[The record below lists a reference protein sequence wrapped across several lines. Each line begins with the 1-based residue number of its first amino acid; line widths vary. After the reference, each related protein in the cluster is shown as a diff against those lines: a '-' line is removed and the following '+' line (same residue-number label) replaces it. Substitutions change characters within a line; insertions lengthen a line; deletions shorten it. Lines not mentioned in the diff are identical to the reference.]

1 MGFLLGAYGKLAAGS
16 RYRSLQARMMRIQS
30 RIRRATR
37 DVANMEKMLDRNM
50 KAELQNLTN
59 SSNATKAAYQNTM
72 QTALYS
78 SSTGLYQAAL
88 SAYYKDGAKD
98 GYVFKPDDTGKN
110 DITIKDSNVA
120 QAMMQQITQEQS
132 KFNTQVSSM
141 TAWMDQNVS
150 VMKQEIENRYEMLRD
165 TMLEPLK
172 DEEDSLQLEKDT
184 LESQIQ
190 VAKADYEACQK
201 MEQADVKMLTPN
213 YTGGQG

>member
-30 RIRRATR
+30 KLRRATR
-37 DVANMEKMLDRNM
+37 DVANMEKMIDRQQ
-50 KAELQNLTN
+50 KAMEQNLTLQN
-59 SSNATKAAYQNTM
+59 NMSKTAYQQMMNVAMMGTDGYSEAVKAM
-72 QTALYS
+72 QDPKSLSNEDIQKYSTLISQTQATFNNQISSVNAYCDTQTAM
-78 SSTGLYQAAL
+78 G
-88 SAYYKDGAKD
+88 
-98 GYVFKPDDTGKN
+98 
-110 DITIKDSNVA
+110 
-120 QAMMQQITQEQS
+120 
-132 KFNTQVSSM
+132 
-141 TAWMDQNVS
+141 
-150 VMKQEIENRYEMLRD
+150 KQEIERYIENMRD

>member
-30 RIRRATR
+30 KIRRATR
-37 DVANMEKMLDRNM
+37 DVANMEKMIDRQEKMLTN
-50 KAELQNLTN
+50 NLTIQ
-59 SSNATKAAYQNTM
+59 SNM
-72 QTALYS
+72 
-78 SSTGLYQAAL
+78 
-88 SAYYKDGAKD
+88 AK
-98 GYVFKPDDTGKN
+98 
-110 DITIKDSNVA
+110 
-120 QAMMQQITQEQS
+120 QMAMGTLQS
-132 KFNTQVSSM
+132 LPGM
-141 TAWMDQNVS
+141 
-150 VMKQEIENRYEMLRD
+150 QEILQKVGGYSTNGTLSELTAEEKQKYAQYQMGMNNMQYMSEISTAQQKQYVSDMIEQMREQL
-165 TMLEPLK
+165 LQPLK

>member
-30 RIRRATR
+30 KLRRATR

-50 KAELQNLTN
+50 KSELQNLTLTAN
-59 SSNATKAAYQNTM
+59 VTKGN
-72 QTALYS
+72 
-78 SSTGLYQAAL
+78 YQAIMQNAMLATGMGAMQNVL
-88 SAYYKDGAKD
+88 SEYYKAGSPENYKD
-98 GYVFKPDDTGKN
+98 PTTG
-110 DITIKDSNVA
+110 IEIKDSAAA

-141 TAWMDQNVS
+141 TSWMDTNVAT
-150 VMKQEIENRYEMLRD
+150 MKQQIEEKYEMMRD
-165 TMLEPLK
+165 QFLEPLK

>member
-30 RIRRATR
+30 RLRRATR

-50 KAELQNLTN
+50 KAELQSLTTG
-59 SSNATKAAYQNTM
+59 SNATKSMYQGIM
-72 QTALYS
+72 QSAVLGGTGEGSVGYMQQKLSEYY
-78 SSTGLYQAAL
+78 STGSGLTKEEATQYSNAISQATANYNT
-88 SAYYKDGAKD
+88 SVSQMTAW
-98 GYVFKPDDTGKN
+98 F
-110 DITIKDSNVA
+110 DSNVA
-120 QAMMQQITQEQS
+120 MTKQQIEE
-132 KFNTQVSSM
+132 K
-141 TAWMDQNVS
+141 
-150 VMKQEIENRYEMLRD
+150 YEMLRD

>member
-30 RIRRATR
+30 KIRRASR
-37 DVANMEKMLDRNM
+37 DVANMEKMIDRQQKSM
-50 KAELQNLTN
+50 EQSLTAT
-59 SSNATKAAYQNTM
+59 SNATKTMYSQIMQAGMMGSAEYTTANTKLQAYYSDPEKNKLSDTELQSYTNTISQTNAKYSSITSQM
-72 QTALYS
+72 TSMLDTQTAMS
-78 SSTGLYQAAL
+78 
-88 SAYYKDGAKD
+88 K
-98 GYVFKPDDTGKN
+98 
-110 DITIKDSNVA
+110 
-120 QAMMQQITQEQS
+120 TQ
-132 KFNTQVSSM
+132 
-141 TAWMDQNVS
+141 
-150 VMKQEIENRYEMLRD
+150 IENYIENLRD

>member
-30 RIRRATR
+30 KIRRATR
-37 DVANMEKMLDRNM
+37 DVAQMEKFIDRRQ
-50 KAELQNLTN
+50 KQLESQYT
-59 SSNATKAAYQNTM
+59 TQNTM
-72 QTALYS
+72 AKSMYQQQMQTSMYANADYKAALEKYNKEGA
-78 SSTGLYQAAL
+78 TPEEQAAASNRMTQIQAGFNSLVSAQCSQADMNL
-88 SAYYKDGAKD
+88 STMK
-98 GYVFKPDDTGKN
+98 
-110 DITIKDSNVA
+110 
-120 QAMMQQITQEQS
+120 MQIE
-132 KFNTQVSSM
+132 N
-141 TAWMDQNVS
+141 
-150 VMKQEIENRYEMLRD
+150 EIEYLRD
-165 TMLEPLK
+165 TLLEPLK

>member
-30 RIRRATR
+30 KIRRATR
-37 DVANMEKMLDRNM
+37 DVANMEKMIDRRQKMMEQELTLNNNM
-50 KAELQNLTN
+50 SKQM
-59 SSNATKAAYQNTM
+59 YQNMMVGSM
-72 QTALYS
+72 QASKEYTDAMAIITKGQSTDEAIRKTVSSDQLSAASQTLARLQSTSSQQISSMNSYADTNTALMKS
-78 SSTGLYQAAL
+78 
-88 SAYYKDGAKD
+88 
-98 GYVFKPDDTGKN
+98 
-110 DITIKDSNVA
+110 
-120 QAMMQQITQEQS
+120 QIE
-132 KFNTQVSSM
+132 N
-141 TAWMDQNVS
+141 
-150 VMKQEIENRYEMLRD
+150 EIEYMRD
-165 TMLEPLK
+165 TLLEPLK

>member
-30 RIRRATR
+30 KIRRATR

-50 KAELQNLTN
+50 KAELQQLTN
-59 SSNATKAAYQNTM
+59 NATATK
-72 QTALYS
+72 
-78 SSTGLYQAAL
+78 GLYQQSMYNAIGS
-88 SAYYKDGAKD
+88 SAEYTSAQQTIAKYQQD
-98 GYVFKPDDTGKN
+98 IQNGGKS
-110 DITIKDSNVA
+110 DITNEQISAASQVMSN
-120 QAMMQQITQEQS
+120 AMNSMNQQLTTATSSIDQQMAYMKSQIEQ
-132 KFNTQVSSM
+132 KY
-141 TAWMDQNVS
+141 
-150 VMKQEIENRYEMLRD
+150 EIYRD

>member
-30 RIRRATR
+30 KLRRATR

-50 KAELQNLTN
+50 KRELQDLTN
-59 SSNATKAAYQNTM
+59 NGNATK
-72 QTALYS
+72 
-78 SSTGLYQAAL
+78 GLYQQSMYNAL
-88 SAYYKDGAKD
+88 GQSKEFSD
-98 GYVFKPDDTGKN
+98 
-110 DITIKDSNVA
+110 A
-120 QAMMQQITQEQS
+120 QAIIAQYQKDVKEGGKSNITSEQVAAQSQIISNAMNTMNQQLSTS
-132 KFNTQVSSM
+132 TAQV
-141 TAWMDQNVS
+141 DQQMAF
-150 VMKQEIENRYEMLRD
+150 MKSQIENKYEMMRD
-165 TMLEPLK
+165 QFLEPLK

>member
-30 RIRRATR
+30 KIRRATR
-37 DVANMEKMLDRNM
+37 DVANMEKMIDRQQKSM
-50 KAELQNLTN
+50 EQQLTL
-59 SSNATKAAYQNTM
+59 QNTM
-72 QTALYS
+72 AKQMYQTQMMSSMPQEYADALAKLQKTDISNEDKSAAAATVSQYQQTMS
-78 SSTGLYQAAL
+78 SQISQMSSYA
-88 SAYYKDGAKD
+88 
-98 GYVFKPDDTGKN
+98 DT
-110 DITIKDSNVA
+110 
-120 QAMMQQITQEQS
+120 QLAMNKQQIE
-132 KFNTQVSSM
+132 NQVEM
-141 TAWMDQNVS
+141 MRDQ
-150 VMKQEIENRYEMLRD
+150 L
-165 TMLEPLK
+165 LEPLK